1 MFWAAS
7 FAAALALMPPSISPR
22 PFWAAS
28 SSVGGAGRASAGDA
42 PRITEE
48 VSFAPAA
55 AWFVSLGRFDTAA
68 EARIEAAR
76 YTPRGA
82 AGYVLETED
91 GFLALGAAYD
101 DQAEAESV
109 ARALSQSEGLA
120 CEVHKESADGARL
133 RVTATQEDIALL
145 TEAEALLRSLAGE
158 TRELALKLDRGEV
171 DAGAARTLLN
181 LSASRLE
188 GALTRLR
195 NVPGAQDSPVTA
207 RLLALTEQFRASL
220 FVLSGENTENTL
232 SLSAKIKYNNID
244 ITLEHMRYLRE
255 LNAL

>member
-1 MFWAAS
+1 
-7 FAAALALMPPSISPR
+7 MPRS
-22 PFWAAS
+22 
-28 SSVGGAGRASAGDA
+28 
-42 PRITEE
+42 
-48 VSFAPAA
+48 A

-120 CEVHKESADGARL
+120 CEVY
-133 RVTATQEDIALL
+133 
-145 TEAEALLRSLAGE
+145 
-158 TRELALKLDRGEV
+158 TRERRRRAPARHGHAGGHRPAHRSGGAFALPCRGNARTCPQLDRGEV

-188 GALTRLR
+188 DALTRLR